1 MQADLIADCGCEV
14 GEVPMWHPS
23 ENKLYWTDIPAGK
36 LYRYDPAS
44 DTYEEC
50 FDDGVVG
57 GYTIQE
63 DGTFLL
69 FMEQG
74 AVRTWDGEALETIV
88 DRIPGEE
95 SSRFNDVISDPEGRV
110 FGGTMPTDDQLGSV
124 YRIDTDGSV
133 TELLDSVDLPNGMG
147 FTPDRETLYLTESY
161 EDTIYTFDYDAETGS
176 IDNRSVFVDASED
189 EGMPDGLTVDS
200 DGYVWSAKFGGGC
213 VVRYDPSG
221 TEVERYE
228 IPAENVTSLLFAGE
242 SFKDLYVTTA
252 KFEASDGDIHAGDLF
267 RLRPGVGGVEE
278 FYSNVSV

>member
-74 AVRTWDGEALETIV
+74 AVRTWDGESLETVV

-95 SSRFNDVISDPEGRV
+95 DSRFNDVIADPEGRV
-110 FGGTMPTDDQLGSV
+110 FGGTMPTDEQLGSV

-189 EGMPDGLTVDS
+189 EGMPDGLTVDA

-242 SFKDLYVTTA
+242 SFEDLYVTTA
-252 KFEASDGDIHAGDLF
+252 KFEASDDDIHAGDVF
-267 RLRPGVGGVEE
+267 RLRPGVQGVEE